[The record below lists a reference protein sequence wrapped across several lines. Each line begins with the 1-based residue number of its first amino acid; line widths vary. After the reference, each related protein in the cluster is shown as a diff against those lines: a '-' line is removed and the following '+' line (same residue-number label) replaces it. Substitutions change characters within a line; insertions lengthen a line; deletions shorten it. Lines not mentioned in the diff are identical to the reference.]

1 MKKTMTRQAKV
12 KVAFAGVAATM
23 LMLSGCGSLSNHV
36 EKKTEPYKDAKR
48 SENCEPKD
56 WTVNRAP
63 DGFSNTATA
72 CMLTDTNGGCGR
84 SGIRVTVMYK
94 DDDTTRG
101 AVDTVADP
109 NC

>member
-1 MKKTMTRQAKV
+1 
-12 KVAFAGVAATM
+12 
-23 LMLSGCGSLSNHV
+23 
-36 EKKTEPYKDAKR
+36 
-48 SENCEPKD
+48 
-56 WTVNRAP
+56 
-63 DGFSNTATA
+63 
-72 CMLTDTNGGCGR
+72 MLTDTNGGCGR